1 MAACANDKNTRPKIP
16 PPQKQK
22 NKKKFRSVN
31 WKREKNPKLAET
43 RVSATQHKNGPK
55 PRLLSKLFHNLQV

>member
-1 MAACANDKNTRPKIP
+1 MAACANDKNTQPKIP
-16 PPQKQK
+16 KKTKKLHKCELENRERPQ
-22 NKKKFRSVN
+22 FT
-31 WKREKNPKLAET
+31 ET